1 MNVTRLGM
9 MLAVSVCAIPI
20 WAMSS
25 TDDVKTDDVKTDDV
39 KTDDVKTDE
48 AAWKAAWLR
57 GIQHLPPA
65 ATPFPAAEA
74 LLQSAILKRPTEG
87 EVAVDDSLR
96 EPLYAET
103 PFLSLGEPLAQGL
116 LTER

>member
-25 TDDVKTDDVKTDDV
+25 
-39 KTDDVKTDE
+39 TDDVKTDE

>member
-1 MNVTRLGM
+1 M